1 MILAGDVGGTKVHLA
16 LYRFERGALEHVRDQ
31 KFPATK
37 YPDLVSVVREFLAA
51 GGPGETIDAACFGVP
66 GPVRK
71 NVIQLTNLPWLL
83 DSRELSAALGI
94 EHLFLINDL
103 EANGYGIAELGPD
116 QIFSLSEGD
125 SSLVGNRALIAAGT
139 GLGEAFLIWDGK
151 MHVPMASEGGHCDYG
166 PNSDLEIELLT
177 WLRAQPNMDNHVSWE
192 RVCSGLGLRNVY
204 TFLRDVKR
212 MEESAE
218 LRERMQHDDPNAV
231 IAQWGESGK
240 SELCARSLEI
250 FASAYGAEAGNMALK
265 ILAHGGVY
273 LGGGIAPKI
282 LKTLQA
288 GAFLRA
294 FCQKGRMEKLVSQ
307 MPVRVILESR
317 AALLGA
323 AAYAESRAAEI
334 SGSSLRSAS
343 IHIRS

>member
-1 MILAGDVGGTKVHLA
+1 
-16 LYRFERGALEHVRDQ
+16 
-31 KFPATK
+31 
-37 YPDLVSVVREFLAA
+37 
-51 GGPGETIDAACFGVP
+51 
-66 GPVRK
+66 
-71 NVIQLTNLPWLL
+71 
-83 DSRELSAALGI
+83 
-94 EHLFLINDL
+94 
-103 EANGYGIAELGPD
+103 
-116 QIFSLSEGD
+116 
-125 SSLVGNRALIAAGT
+125 
-139 GLGEAFLIWDGK
+139 
-151 MHVPMASEGGHCDYG
+151 MASEGGHCDYG

-212 MEESAE
+212 MEESPE
-218 LRERMQHDDPNAV
+218 LRERMQLDDPNAV
-231 IAQWGESGK
+231 IAEWGEGGK
-240 SELCARSLEI
+240 SELCARTLEI

-273 LGGGIAPKI
+273 IGGGIAPKI